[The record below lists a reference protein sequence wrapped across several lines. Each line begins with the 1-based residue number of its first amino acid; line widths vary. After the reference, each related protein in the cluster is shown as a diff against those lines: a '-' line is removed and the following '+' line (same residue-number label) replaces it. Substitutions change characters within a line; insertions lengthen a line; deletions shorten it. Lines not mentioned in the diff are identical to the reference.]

1 VRSRTSMRSG
11 TISFYR
17 IIQGSGHRIP
27 ALLIVVILSGLMS
40 FTQTSANER
49 SFPQAKATVDKAL
62 KAMQASL
69 SGRLPSLEGFSNAAD
84 HPLEAYQRGYY
95 QATAQVTPIAAGGAL
110 VLIQVKLTAWYADPV
125 GARSGYQLLIS
136 NGRIEADLLDQ
147 LAEQLAKAPSESV
160 TGERIKSA
168 AQSSPPVPAL
178 ARAPK
183 QVQVAAEPAIS
194 APAPKFPE
202 SGGTFSSTVS
212 KGLAGAMTSPE
223 STSEP
228 KVGAANSALRAQADS
243 LEEVLKNQAH
253 PKNLV
258 AVKASGTPVVGAAS
272 LTAKPLFMASL
283 HDEFEMLDFN
293 ADWVHVRI
301 SGLSRGWIWRNSVE
315 MPNGIPDTATKSTA
329 SLAPAADLFHVI
341 REETASFPG
350 DWEPLRGKNVKIL
363 SVQNVDEAATGLPKD
378 RIEYAKYLFDKSY
391 TDITSKPQDVAGVV
405 VIFDSADG
413 GMIAASLAKLQEW
426 RAGKLS
432 DSAFW
437 HACFFDPPEAL
448 DSPATAASP

>member
-1 VRSRTSMRSG
+1 MRSG
-11 TISFYR
+11 ARESCGITSANWR
-17 IIQGSGHRIP
+17 ILTLVAMS
-27 ALLIVVILSGLMS
+27 LLGTTV
-40 FTQTSANER
+40 FAQTSPNER
-49 SFPQAKATVDKAL
+49 SFPQAKATVEKAV

-69 SGRLPSLEGFSNAAD
+69 SGRLPSLDGFANPAD
-84 HPLEAYQRGYY
+84 HPLEAYQRGFY
-95 QATAQVTPIAAGGAL
+95 QATVQVTSIAAGGSL
-110 VLIQVKLTAWYADPV
+110 VLVQVKLTAWYADPV
-125 GARSGYQLLIS
+125 GARSGYQLVAS
-136 NGRIEADLLDQ
+136 NGRIESDLLDQ
-147 LAEQLAKAPSESV
+147 VGEQLAKAPVESV
-160 TGERIKSA
+160 KSSA
-168 AQSSPPVPAL
+168 STSPPKATL
-178 ARAPK
+178 TSPK
-183 QVQVAAEPAIS
+183 QAPVATEPTIS

-202 SGGTFSSTVS
+202 TGGTFSSTVS
-212 KGLAGAMTSPE
+212 KGLAGAMAAAGTA
-223 STSEP
+223 SEP
-228 KVGAANSALRAQADS
+228 SKAGPATLDPAKDPTNSALRAEADS

-258 AVKASGTPVVGAAS
+258 AVKTSGTPVVGSAS
-272 LTAKPLFMASL
+272 LTAKQLFMASQ

-315 MPNGIPDTATKSTA
+315 MPNGIAGTVAKSEP

-363 SVQNVDEAATGLPKD
+363 SVQNVDENAAAGLPKD
-378 RIEYAKYLFDKSY
+378 RIEYAKYLFDKNY
-391 TDITSKPQDVAGVV
+391 TEIAAKPQDLAGVV

-413 GMIAASLAKLQEW
+413 GMIAATLTTLQQW

-437 HACFFDPPEAL
+437 HACFFDPPEAVE
-448 DSPATAASP
+448 SPATSASQ